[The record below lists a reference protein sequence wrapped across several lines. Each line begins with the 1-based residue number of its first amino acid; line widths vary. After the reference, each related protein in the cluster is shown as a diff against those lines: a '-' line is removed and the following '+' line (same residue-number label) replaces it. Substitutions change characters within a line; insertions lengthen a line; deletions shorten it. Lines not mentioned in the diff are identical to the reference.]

1 MSVVLEFNPDVED
14 ALKKKAN
21 AQGSA
26 LNEYVAGVLK
36 KQIDLGQTLDEILA
50 PVRKNFADSG
60 MTEMELD
67 ELIEQERQAIWD
79 EKHGD
84 QGKE

>member
-1 MSVVLEFNPDVED
+1 MSVVLELNPDVEE
-14 ALKKKAN
+14 ALKRKAT

-36 KQIDLGQTLDEILA
+36 KHIDLGPTLDEILA

-60 MTEMELD
+60 MTEKELD
-67 ELIEQERQAIWD
+67 ELIDQERQAIWD
-79 EKHGD
+79 EKHGHQD
-84 QGKE
+84 KR

>member
-1 MSVVLEFNPDVED
+1 MSVVLELNPDVEE
-14 ALKKKAN
+14 ALKKKAA

-36 KQIDLGQTLDEILA
+36 KHIDLGPTLDEVLA

-60 MTEMELD
+60 MTEKELD

-84 QGKE
+84 RDKR

>member
-1 MSVVLEFNPDVED
+1 MSVVLELNPDVEE
-14 ALKKKAN
+14 ALKRKAT

-36 KQIDLGQTLDEILA
+36 KHIDLGPTLDEILA

-60 MTEMELD
+60 MTEEELD
-67 ELIEQERQAIWD
+67 EFMQGVRQKAFEERYPN
-79 EKHGD
+79 GRR
-84 QGKE
+84 